1 MKNDPI
7 LAALEQLNGADSAG
21 IAKGLAAKSNLVSA
35 KAAKMAGDRLLT
47 ELIPQLSTAFERF
60 MRGNDRGCAA
70 LMAIARTLVLLDCDD
85 AELYRRG
92 IRHVQMEGSF
102 GPPVDAASELRAI
115 CAMGLANTRDP
126 NKMRDIVNLLGDP
139 EWLARGGAARALAT
153 VGSDAAAMVLR
164 FKALTG
170 DKEPDVLCD
179 CLRAS
184 LALEGAEALPLVQLH
199 LAARDP
205 AFRDAAIHALGE
217 SRRED
222 ALEILKEL
230 HGRSVDAELKETILL
245 AIRAGRTEEGMKF
258 VTFIESGSLPE

>member
-7 LAALEQLNGADSAG
+7 LAALEKLTDADPAG
-21 IAKGLAAKSNLVSA
+21 IAKGLAAKSNLVAA
-35 KAAKMAGDRLLT
+35 KAAKIAGERLLT
-47 ELIPQLSTAFERF
+47 ELIPQLSDAFERF
-60 MRGNDRGCAA
+60 LSKDDKGCAA
-70 LMAIARTLVLLDCDD
+70 LMAVARTLVTLDCDNAD
-85 AELYRRG
+85 LYRKG
-92 IRHVQMEGSF
+92 IRHVQMEGSW

-126 NKMRDIVNLLGDP
+126 NKTRDLVNLLADP
-139 EWLARGGAARALAT
+139 EWLARGGAARALAAA
-153 VGSDAAAMVLR
+153 GSDAAAMVLR

-170 DKEPDVLCD
+170 DKEPEVLCD

-184 LALEGAEALPLVQLH
+184 LALEGADALPLVQRYLND
-199 LAARDP
+199 RDP

-222 ALEILKEL
+222 ALEILKTL
-230 HGRSVDAELKETILL
+230 FRRTVDPELKETILL

-258 VTFIESGSLPE
+258 VTFVESGSLPE